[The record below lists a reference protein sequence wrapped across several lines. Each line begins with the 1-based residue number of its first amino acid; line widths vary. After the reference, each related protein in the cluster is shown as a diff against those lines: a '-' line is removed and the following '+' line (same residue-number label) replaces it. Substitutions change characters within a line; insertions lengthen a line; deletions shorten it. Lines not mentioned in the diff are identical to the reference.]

1 MKKIKI
7 EKEYTSIEVMLIE
20 KLNELV
26 SEVNKLQKEIER
38 LDKIKAKKTVVYGG
52 YNNRNII

>member
-7 EKEYTSIEVMLIE
+7 EKEYTGIEVMLIE

>member
-1 MKKIKI
+1 METI
-7 EKEYTSIEVMLIE
+7 EIQKEYSGIEIMLIE

-38 LDKIKAKKTVVYGG
+38 LDKIKAKKTIVYGG

>member
-7 EKEYTSIEVMLIE
+7 EKEYTGIEVMLIE

-38 LDKIKAKKTVVYGG
+38 LNKIKAKKTVVYGG